1 MASISG
7 VATPVVPKTQKTFR
21 KRDILVTEANSDN
34 DTVGGKVVAD
44 QARTISSGSIVR
56 SDGTV
61 QYFQDLVWGATMMG
75 RTNITDRVPSAGLDA
90 TRQNIVDIGDN
101 LTDAVVPDYLAP
113 NIPQLG
119 YKHTG
124 NKIMIEQSVTDAVVS
139 RVANSGAF

>member
-34 DTVGGKVVAD
+34 DTVGGKVVVD
-44 QARTISSGSIVR
+44 QERTITSGSLVTG
-56 SDGTV
+56 GTV
-61 QYFQDLVWGATMMG
+61 QYFQDIVWGVTMMG

-90 TRQNIVDIGDN
+90 TRQTIVDLGDN
-101 LTDAVVPDYLAP
+101 QTDAVVPDYLAP

-124 NKIMIEQSVTDAVVS
+124 NNIMIEQSVTDAVVS
-139 RVANSGAF
+139 RVANSGSF